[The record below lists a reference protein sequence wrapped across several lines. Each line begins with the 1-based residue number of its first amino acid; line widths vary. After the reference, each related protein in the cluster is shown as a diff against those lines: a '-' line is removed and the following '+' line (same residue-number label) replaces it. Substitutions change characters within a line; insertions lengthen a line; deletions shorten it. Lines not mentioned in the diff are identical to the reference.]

1 MRTTCRYFALSVS
14 RFVRSRSCSRDSK
27 GRSCASSNITM
38 LFFPVLKFCS
48 RWTLMRSKS
57 SLMEALGS
65 VLMWNPPQ
73 ISARSC
79 CGSSLV
85 L

>member
-1 MRTTCRYFALSVS
+1 
-14 RFVRSRSCSRDSK
+14 
-27 GRSCASSNITM
+27 M
-38 LFFPVLKFCS
+38 LFFPVLKFSS
-48 RWTLMRSKS
+48 RWAFIRSKS

-65 VLMWNPPQ
+65 VLMWKPPQ